1 MMTASPNDDA
11 SLMFLGKHR
20 ILARATSNIIFAKA
34 NASYRVAMHHSILP
48 LSHFYAIIHLKVGDF
63 MNSTKQKQIS
73 SMLILAVSFL
83 IESPLRTTIL
93 SILSFSQ
100 PLGYIVTSIV
110 FYIALFGCF
119 LIASKPNISSKSV
132 LKSICLA
139 LGFFIFEQ
147 IISVFLFSEIIALVY
162 EIIRPLIIF
171 VVILLG
177 SHWLLKN
184 KLNLNKLSW
193 IILGGAFILGALF
206 NVLEYIRVITMIRNM
221 GNDFF
226 SYLSMLTPSN
236 SVYSIVAKLCTYIFT
251 IVLFTQNKDS
261 NNTQD

>member
-1 MMTASPNDDA
+1 
-11 SLMFLGKHR
+11 
-20 ILARATSNIIFAKA
+20 
-34 NASYRVAMHHSILP
+34 
-48 LSHFYAIIHLKVGDF
+48 
-63 MNSTKQKQIS
+63 MNFINKKQIPI
-73 SMLILAVSFL
+73 MLILALSFL
-83 IESPLRTTIL
+83 IESHLRTTIL

-100 PLGYIVTSIV
+100 PLAYIVISIV
-110 FYIALFGCF
+110 FYVALVGCF
-119 LIASKPNISSKSV
+119 LIALKPNITSKAV

-147 IISVFLFSEIIALVY
+147 IVSAFLFSEIIALAY

-171 VVILLG
+171 VVIFLG
-177 SHWLLKN
+177 SQWLLKN

-193 IILGGAFILGALF
+193 IILGCVFVLGALF
-206 NVLEYIRVITMIRNM
+206 NVSEYVRIITAVQNM

-251 IVLFTQNKDS
+251 LVLFTQNKDS
-261 NNTQD
+261 NNIQD

>member
-1 MMTASPNDDA
+1 
-11 SLMFLGKHR
+11 
-20 ILARATSNIIFAKA
+20 
-34 NASYRVAMHHSILP
+34 
-48 LSHFYAIIHLKVGDF
+48 

-73 SMLILAVSFL
+73 SMLILAASFL

-132 LKSICLA
+132 LKSICLVV
-139 LGFFIFEQ
+139 GFFIFEQ
-147 IISVFLFSEIIALVY
+147 IVSVFLFSEIIALVY

-171 VVILLG
+171 AVLLVG
-177 SHWLLKN
+177 SQWLLNN

-193 IILGGAFILGALF
+193 IILGGAFVLGALF
-206 NVLEYIRVITMIRNM
+206 NVLEYIRVITAMQNM
-221 GNDFF
+221 GNSFF
-226 SYLSMLTPSN
+226 SYLEMLTPSN
-236 SVYSIVAKLCTYIFT
+236 SIYNTLAKLCTYIFT
-251 IVLFTQNKDS
+251 FTLFVNK
-261 NNTQD
+261 NGVKN

>member
-1 MMTASPNDDA
+1 
-11 SLMFLGKHR
+11 
-20 ILARATSNIIFAKA
+20 
-34 NASYRVAMHHSILP
+34 
-48 LSHFYAIIHLKVGDF
+48 
-63 MNSTKQKQIS
+63 MNSTKQKQILV
-73 SMLILAVSFL
+73 MLILAVSFL
-83 IESPLRTTIL
+83 IEVPLRTVIL

-100 PLGYIVTSIV
+100 PLGYIVISIV
-110 FYIALFGCF
+110 FYVALFGCF
-119 LIASKPNISSKSV
+119 LIALKPNISSMSV

-177 SHWLLKN
+177 SQWLLKS

-206 NVLEYIRVITMIRNM
+206 NVLEYIRVITTMQNM

-236 SVYSIVAKLCTYIFT
+236 SVYNTLSKLCTYIFT
-251 IVLFTQNKDS
+251 FILFVNKDS
-261 NNTQD
+261 VEN